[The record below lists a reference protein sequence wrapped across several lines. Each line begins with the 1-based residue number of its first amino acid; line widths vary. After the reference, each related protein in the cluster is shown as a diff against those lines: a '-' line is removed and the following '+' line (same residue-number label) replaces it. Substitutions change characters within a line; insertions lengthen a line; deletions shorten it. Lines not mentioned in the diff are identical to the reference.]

1 MTFPVSNLDDNSVR
15 DHLKVRL
22 FFVLLK
28 RPNTT
33 DTRLDFIFKNF
44 NFVICL
50 KDVCHSKAHK
60 YFTW

>member
-1 MTFPVSNLDDNSVR
+1 MTFPVSNLDDNNVR

-33 DTRLDFIFKNF
+33 DTRLEFILFLRILILL
-44 NFVICL
+44 FV
-50 KDVCHSKAHK
+50 
-60 YFTW
+60 